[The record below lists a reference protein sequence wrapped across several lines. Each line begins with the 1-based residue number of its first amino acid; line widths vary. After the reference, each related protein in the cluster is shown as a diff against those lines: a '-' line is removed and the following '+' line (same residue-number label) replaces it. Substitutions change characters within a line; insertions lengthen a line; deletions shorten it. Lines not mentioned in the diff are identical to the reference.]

1 MLHNSFHHLLWCF
14 HWVLGSNPQFFLF
27 FSLGLLMTSKIVW
40 GQRWAPWVCWHS
52 CVSLDCELPSPR
64 QSCWAGSTVRAQL
77 GQQRHVNLEAAFS
90 PLLCQLPAL
99 PLKQVVYFQS
109 ASSHVYAKDKENAV
123 LTSAKIFMYACGQ
136 NKAGRC
142 FPLAELHLGKQAVR
156 KHGDDY
162 GPNNFE
168 LFIIVKA
175 YQSQHV

>member
-1 MLHNSFHHLLWCF
+1 M
-14 HWVLGSNPQFFLF
+14 
-27 FSLGLLMTSKIVW
+27 
-40 GQRWAPWVCWHS
+40 
-52 CVSLDCELPSPR
+52 
-64 QSCWAGSTVRAQL
+64 
-77 GQQRHVNLEAAFS
+77 EAAFS

-156 KHGDDY
+156 KHGDEY